1 MNLLKDISLKNKK
14 VLVRV
19 DFNVPLNKKKE
30 VADNTRIFAVKP
42 TTDYI
47 LKNQGICILMT
58 HFGRPEG
65 RSIDF
70 SIEHILGEVQKTL
83 NRDVVF
89 VNDCIG
95 PKVKKA
101 AESLKAGQILLLENL
116 RFYKQETQGEEAF
129 SKNLADIADVYVN
142 DAFGTSHRRHAS
154 TAVVAKYFKE
164 KCAGL
169 LLEQETK
176 AITQFLESK
185 QHPVTAIIGGAK
197 VSSKIPVIKSLLS
210 AVDNL
215 LIGGGMA
222 YTFIKS
228 KGGHIGESIFE
239 RDMLAVCNELL
250 KEAADKGVLLLLPED
265 VIAAERLDN
274 NAQIKTL
281 NASNIK
287 NGWMGLD
294 IGEKTQK
301 TFNKIINDSKTIL
314 WNGPLGVFEMD
325 SFSTGTKA
333 VADAVVETTKKGGFS
348 LVGGGDS
355 VAALKKFNLVDKV
368 SYVST
373 GGGAMLESLEG
384 KALPGI
390 VALSK

>member
-1 MNLLKDISLKNKK
+1 MKLLKDINLKNKK

-30 VADNTRIFAVKP
+30 VTDNTRIFAAKP
-42 TTDYI
+42 TIDHI
-47 LKNQGICILMT
+47 IQNQGVCILMT
-58 HFGRPEG
+58 HLGRPEG
-65 RSIDF
+65 RNRKL
-70 SIEHILGEVQKTL
+70 SIEHILDEVQKTL
-83 NRDVVF
+83 NRDVIF

-95 PKVKKA
+95 KKVKKA
-101 AESLKAGQILLLENL
+101 ADSLKLGQVLLLENL
-116 RFYKQETQGEEAF
+116 RFYKQEAQGEEVFA
-129 SKNLADIADVYVN
+129 KNLADIAEVYVN
-142 DAFGTSHRRHAS
+142 DAFGVSHRRHAS
-154 TAVVAKYFKE
+154 TVAVAKYFQE

-169 LLEQETK
+169 LLEQEKK
-176 AITQFLESK
+176 AINQFLESK

-197 VSSKIPVIKSLLS
+197 VSSKIPVIKNLLS
-210 AVDNL
+210 SVDNL

-228 KGGHIGESIFE
+228 KGGDVGKSIFE
-239 RDMLAVCNELL
+239 PDMIGICKELL
-250 KEAADKGVLLLLPED
+250 IEATNKGVLLVLPED
-265 VIAAERLDN
+265 VLAADKFDN
-274 NAQIKTL
+274 NAQTRML
-281 NASNIK
+281 NASNIE

-301 TFNKIINDSKTIL
+301 IFNKTINESKTIL
-314 WNGPLGVFEMD
+314 WNGPLGVFEME
-325 SFSTGTKA
+325 SFSKGTKA
-333 VADAVVETTKKGGFS
+333 IAEAVVETTKKGSFS

-384 KALPGI
+384 KTLPGI
-390 VALSK
+390 IALSK

>member
-1 MNLLKDISLKNKK
+1 MNLLKGISLKNKK

-19 DFNVPLNKKKE
+19 DFNVPLNKKME
-30 VADNTRIFAVKP
+30 VTDNTRIFAVKP

-176 AITQFLESK
+176 AIAQFLESK

-333 VADAVVETTKKGGFS
+333 VADAVVATTKKGGFS

>member
-1 MNLLKDISLKNKK
+1 MADQK
-14 VLVRV
+14 V
-19 DFNVPLNKKKE
+19 
-30 VADNTRIFAVKP
+30 
-42 TTDYI
+42 
-47 LKNQGICILMT
+47 
-58 HFGRPEG
+58 
-65 RSIDF
+65 
-70 SIEHILGEVQKTL
+70 GEVQKTL

-116 RFYKQETQGEEAF
+116 RFYKQETQGEESF
-129 SKNLADIADVYVN
+129 SKNLSDIADVYVN
-142 DAFGTSHRRHAS
+142 DAFGTSHRKHAS
-154 TAVVAKYFKE
+154 TAVVAKHFKE

-210 AVDNL
+210 VVDNL

-239 RDMLAVCNELL
+239 RDMLAVCNDLL

-274 NAQIKTL
+274 NAQTKTL

-294 IGEKTQK
+294 IGDKTQK

-314 WNGPLGVFEMD
+314 WNRPLGVFEMD

-390 VALSK
+390 VAISK

>member
-1 MNLLKDISLKNKK
+1 MNLLKDIGLKNKK

-19 DFNVPLNKKKE
+19 DFNVPLNKKQE
-30 VADNTRIFAVKP
+30 VTDNTRIVAVKP
-42 TTDYI
+42 TIDYI
-47 LKNQGICILMT
+47 LKNQGACILMT
-58 HFGRPEG
+58 HLGRPEG
-65 RSIDF
+65 KSTVF
-70 SIEHILGEVQKTL
+70 SIKHILDEVQKTL
-83 NRDVVF
+83 NREVVF

-95 PKVKKA
+95 LKVKKA
-101 AESLKAGQILLLENL
+101 AKSLKAGQVLLLENL
-116 RFYKQETQGEEAF
+116 RFYKQEIQGEEGF
-129 SKNLADIADVYVN
+129 SKNLAEIADVYVN

-154 TAVVAKYFKE
+154 TAVVAKYFKQ
-164 KCAGL
+164 KCAGF
-169 LLEQETK
+169 LLEKETK

-210 AVDNL
+210 SVDNL

-239 RDMLAVCNELL
+239 PNMVGACKELL
-250 KEAADKGVLLLLPED
+250 KEAANKGVLLMLPED
-265 VIAAERLDN
+265 VIAADKFEN
-274 NAQIKTL
+274 NAQTRTL
-281 NASNIK
+281 NASNIE

-294 IGEKTQK
+294 IGEKTQ
-301 TFNKIINDSKTIL
+301 TIFNNTINESKTIL
-314 WNGPLGVFEMD
+314 WNGPLGVFEME
-325 SFSTGTKA
+325 SFSKGTEA
-333 VADAVVETTKKGGFS
+333 VAHTVAATTKRGSFS

-355 VAALKKFNLVDKV
+355 VAALKKFKLIDKV

>member
-30 VADNTRIFAVKP
+30 VTDNTRIFAVKP
-42 TTDYI
+42 TIDYI

-65 RSIDF
+65 KIIDF

-83 NRDVVF
+83 NRDIVF

-116 RFYKQETQGEEAF
+116 RFYKQETQGEEVF

-154 TAVVAKYFKE
+154 TSVITKYFKE

-210 AVDNL
+210 SVDNL

-239 RDMLAVCNELL
+239 PDMLPACNELL
-250 KEAADKGVLLLLPED
+250 EEAVDKGVLLLLPED
-265 VIAAERLDN
+265 VIAADRFDN
-274 NAQIKTL
+274 NAQTKTL
-281 NASNIK
+281 NASNIE

-301 TFNKIINDSKTIL
+301 TFNKTINDSKTIL

-333 VADAVVETTKKGGFS
+333 VADAVVATTKNGGFS

-355 VAALKKFNLVDKV
+355 VAALKKFKLLDKV